1 MKRMTAILIPLLF
14 ATLVV
19 ACGPAEDAR
28 VTATS
33 VSPTSLRPLPSA
45 TPSSLPSSPPPSQ
58 TPTAK
63 PTATWVPTVTPRPSA
78 LPATPPS
85 ELLATMDTIASQ
97 MADLRGLSL
106 SVPITRTVMTRQ
118 ELGAYLDAEFAKEYT
133 PEEME
138 QDVLVLSAFDFVEPG
153 YDLRQVLLDLYS
165 EEILGLYDNELNTFY
180 IISDGEFSLL
190 DQLTVAHEYVHAL
203 QDENLGLDTFT
214 DEEQL
219 SDDELL
225 ARMALV
231 EGDAT
236 LAMTDYLQARRSEL
250 SADDWASLLAES
262 ATAGDQ
268 GLDDVPPIIRETFDF
283 PYVYG
288 LEFVTLLQEEGWP
301 AVDAAFVDPPQST
314 EQVLHPEKYLSR
326 DEPQLL
332 ALPPLTDTLGTGW
345 RLLEAETLGE
355 FQTGLY
361 LVQEVDQETA
371 DRASKGWDGDQYAVY
386 AREGTTVLA
395 FATVWDSPADRE
407 EFVAAYQQYATQK
420 YGQLPTR
427 STGTESWWE
436 APSETTV
443 LTWEGDTA
451 LVVAG
456 PDSDTVYRLLL
467 ATKP

>member
-1 MKRMTAILIPLLF
+1 MKRTLVILIPILLV
-14 ATLVV
+14 ALAV
-19 ACGPAEDAR
+19 ACGPAEGAR

-33 VSPTSLRPLPSA
+33 VPQDPLQPLPSR
-45 TPSSLPSSPPPSQ
+45 TPAPLPSR
-58 TPTAK
+58 TPTPR
-63 PTATWVPTVTPRPSA
+63 PTATWVPTVTPRPSV
-78 LPATPPS
+78 PPPTPPS
-85 ELLATMDTIASQ
+85 ELLATMDTIAAQ

-118 ELGAYLDAEFAKEYT
+118 ELGAYLEAKFTEEYS
-133 PEEME
+133 PQEIE
-138 QDVLVLSAFDFVEPG
+138 QDVLVLSAFDFVDPG
-153 YDLRQVLLDLYS
+153 FDLRQVLLDLYS
-165 EEILGLYDNELNTFY
+165 EEILGLYDDELDTFY

-203 QDENLGLDTFT
+203 QDENLGLDGFI
-214 DEEQL
+214 DEERL

-236 LAMTDYLQARRSEL
+236 LAMTDYLLARRSEIT
-250 SADDWASLLAES
+250 ADDWASLLAEG
-262 ATAGDQ
+262 AEGGDQ
-268 GLDDVPPIIRETFDF
+268 ALDDVPAIIRETFDF

-288 LEFVTLLQEEGWP
+288 LELVSRLQQRGWS

-326 DEPQLL
+326 DEPQLV
-332 ALPPLTDTLGTGW
+332 ALPPLTDTLGSGW

-361 LVQEVDQETA
+361 LAQQGDQETA
-371 DRASKGWDGDQYAVY
+371 DLASQGWDGDQYAVY
-386 AREGTTVLA
+386 AREGTTLLA
-395 FATVWDSPADRE
+395 FASVWDSPADRE
-407 EFVAAYQQYATQK
+407 EFVGAYQQYATGK
-420 YGQLPTR
+420 YGQSPSR

-436 APSETTV
+436 APSQTTL

-451 LVVAG
+451 LVVVG
-456 PDSDTVYRLLL
+456 PDPDTVHRVLV
-467 ATKP
+467 ATKL